1 VCQNSNTSTSTKAVV
16 KLSNSSMTASSVEDV
31 ESFVDDDETTFL
43 GDGDEYVS
51 LPDERPTSYVFAHHH
66 TAPARTTDPPL
77 LIVLSPTK
85 RGWAS
90 RSTSRCYFNHD
101 YVSHETFE
109 QVYQWLKLECK
120 RPFFTQDR
128 EEALEVLAAPS
139 LSLGGCLKTG
149 CIECDPMMGLEE
161 RADRVLQ
168 HLEL

>member
-1 VCQNSNTSTSTKAVV
+1 
-16 KLSNSSMTASSVEDV
+16 MTESSVEDV
-31 ESFVDDDETTFL
+31 ESFVDDDEATL
-43 GDGDEYVS
+43 LGDGDGDEYVS
-51 LPDERPTSYVFAHHH
+51 LPDEKPTSYVFAHHH
-66 TAPARTTDPPL
+66 TAPARTTEPPL

-90 RSTSRCYFNHD
+90 RSTSRSYFNHD

-109 QVYQWLKLECK
+109 QVYEWLKLECK

-139 LSLGGCLKTG
+139 LSLGGPLKTG
-149 CIECDPMMGLEE
+149 YFECDPMMGLEE

>member
-1 VCQNSNTSTSTKAVV
+1 
-16 KLSNSSMTASSVEDV
+16 MTESSVEDV
-31 ESFVDDDETTFL
+31 ESFVDDDEATLL
-43 GDGDEYVS
+43 GDGDCDGDEYVS
-51 LPDERPTSYVFAHHH
+51 LVDEKPTSYVFAHHH
-66 TAPARTTDPPL
+66 TAPARTTEPPL

-90 RSTSRCYFNHD
+90 RSTSRSYFNHD
-101 YVSHETFE
+101 YVSNETFE
-109 QVYQWLKLECK
+109 QVYEWLKLECK

-139 LSLGGCLKTG
+139 LSLGGPLKTG
-149 CIECDPMMGLEE
+149 YFECDPMMGLEE